1 MFFLSCL
8 RRILLIQFLRGSS
21 HRGGKGRG
29 ETARMSLTS
38 QLEHTPQLS
47 SRGLLRIHLL
57 LCPSK
62 IFRHGN
68 KNTLFLVMVYSAL
81 FDYVPIQSFILILKY
96 ISSTNSASWQW
107 HWSALHTTE
116 VLHRVLTWLGIGN

>member
-1 MFFLSCL
+1 MYASDGRKIGIIGYITPVTKDVSNSEDMIFLDE
-8 RRILLIQFLRGSS
+8 IEAVTKVQN

-29 ETARMSLTS
+29 ETVRMSLPS
-38 QLEHTPQLS
+38 QLERTPQLS
-47 SRGLLRIHLL
+47 TRGLLRVHLL

-81 FDYVPIQSFILILKY
+81 FSYVFKAFYLF
-96 ISSTNSASWQW
+96 
-107 HWSALHTTE
+107 
-116 VLHRVLTWLGIGN
+116 